1 LHNQWVRRG
10 EKRSLYPRVRKDA
23 AEAKKDEE
31 RKHEKG
37 GRKVLRLSGFS
48 GAAGAAVA
56 WDGE

>member
-1 LHNQWVRRG
+1 
-10 EKRSLYPRVRKDA
+10 VRKDA
-23 AEAKKDEE
+23 TEAKKDEE

-48 GAAGAAVA
+48 GAAGAAAA